1 MNLRKNPVINLF
13 WYSWKYSQT
22 KRLYII
28 FILFSVIANIIIL
41 LEPIVIGRVFNS
53 VQISSDDPNLLKDI
67 IYNLL
72 LLVLIT
78 IGFWIFHGTSRVMEF
93 KNAFLVRKKYKQ
105 EMFDRI
111 MDLPAR
117 WHKDHHSG
125 DTIDKVNKSSEN
137 LYTFSRRI
145 FIAVQNSV
153 RLVGSIIILILFDW
167 RIALGAVLI
176 SLFAVWTSLKF
187 DNYLRRGYQKVFE
200 LENYLASAVHD
211 YISNIITIITLR
223 LKQRVSNEIEKRSS
237 IPFNIFIK
245 NRRVDEFRWFLISF
259 YVSMTISLALIWNA
273 YNSYTKQGVIV
284 LGTLFILYRYLS
296 NMGNFFFTFA
306 LRYGEIVQE
315 DTAVRAAEIIIEA
328 HEKIM
333 VKNKRYYL
341 PQEWQS
347 IQIRELSFRYK
358 YKKKENKK
366 FIKNNLENIDIS
378 IGRGQRI
385 ALVGESGSGKS
396 TVLSLIRGLHYTDE
410 VKIYCDGR
418 RLEKGMRH
426 LYEHTALIPQDPEVF
441 NSTILDNITMGTKA
455 TPELVEEVMR
465 IARFENVVHKLKK
478 GLKTN
483 VLEKGVSLSGGEKQ
497 RLALARG
504 LLMARGY
511 EFLLLD
517 EPTSSVD
524 SENELKIYK
533 NIFEYY
539 PDKTILSAIHRL
551 HLLRFFDY
559 VYIFNKGKII
569 AEGTF
574 NTLVNDENFKDI
586 WENYSRQK

>member
-366 FIKNNLENIDIS
+366 FIKNNLENID
-378 IGRGQRI
+378 
-385 ALVGESGSGKS
+385 
-396 TVLSLIRGLHYTDE
+396 
-410 VKIYCDGR
+410 
-418 RLEKGMRH
+418 
-426 LYEHTALIPQDPEVF
+426 
-441 NSTILDNITMGTKA
+441 
-455 TPELVEEVMR
+455 
-465 IARFENVVHKLKK
+465 HKLKK